1 MENISCP
8 LTSQTSVRQETS
20 KPCQNVRPPK
30 IINVRSVEALAHCAV
45 ALTVGYSSVI
55 DGARAGSRRSNGSL
69 RRLTFDRALTFL
81 ALNYKIMDDRS
92 FATVAEGLAK
102 SGCDKG
108 SSCGTTRRDGSLRPT
123 PRRFHPRRRYAV
135 RSSGQRRRA
144 WSVSTHFYETLCPAE
159 ADEIIARDGGLA
171 KIANTISIVK
181 TIGSQK

>member
-1 MENISCP
+1 M
-8 LTSQTSVRQETS
+8 S
-20 KPCQNVRPPK
+20 KRKPAQ
-30 IINVRSVEALAHCAV
+30 IINMRPIEALANRAV

-55 DGARAGSRRSNGSL
+55 DRARTGSRRSDGSF
-69 RRLTFDRALTFL
+69 RWLTFDRALTFL

-108 SSCGTTRRDGSLRPT
+108 LSYATTRRDGSLRAT

-144 WSVSTHFYETLCPAE
+144 WSVIDPPVMVAQRRLTS
-159 ADEIIARDGGLA
+159 IGLT
-171 KIANTISIVK
+171 KIANTISSVK